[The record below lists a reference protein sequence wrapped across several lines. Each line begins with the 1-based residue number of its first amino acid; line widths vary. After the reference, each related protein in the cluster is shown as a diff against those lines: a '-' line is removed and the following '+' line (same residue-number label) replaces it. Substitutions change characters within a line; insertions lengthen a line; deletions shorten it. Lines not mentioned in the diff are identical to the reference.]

1 MNELSILIYIGTNER
16 GWAVIKNI
24 LIDLDGTLT
33 DPKVGITTS
42 ARYGLEKIGH
52 PISDEINIDW
62 IIGPPLKASLAKILN
77 VEADHVLAEQ
87 ALMGYRERF
96 AVKGLYEN
104 HVFEGVA
111 ETLAELKRRGYRLFV
126 ATAKPTVYAKQ
137 ILEHFDLAQ
146 YFTDIY
152 GSELNGERTNKA
164 ELIQYILEQ
173 QKLQAD
179 QCLMVGD
186 REHDIFGAR
195 QNGIDTIAVNYGY
208 GSQEELALAQPKYQ
222 IDRFN
227 QLLDYFK

>member
-1 MNELSILIYIGTNER
+1 M
-16 GWAVIKNI
+16 IKNI

-62 IIGPPLKASLAKILN
+62 IIGPPLKASLGKILN

>member
-1 MNELSILIYIGTNER
+1 M
-16 GWAVIKNI
+16 IKNI

-146 YFTDIY
+146 YFTDIH
-152 GSELNGERTNKA
+152 GSELNGDRTNKA
-164 ELIQYILEQ
+164 ELIQYILAQ
-173 QKLQAD
+173 QQLQAD

>member
-1 MNELSILIYIGTNER
+1 M
-16 GWAVIKNI
+16 IKNI
-24 LIDLDGTLT
+24 LIDLDGTLI

-146 YFTDIY
+146 YFTDIH
-152 GSELNGERTNKA
+152 GSELNGDRTNKA
-164 ELIQYILEQ
+164 ELIQYILAQ

-179 QCLMVGD
+179 QCMMVGD

>member
-1 MNELSILIYIGTNER
+1 M
-16 GWAVIKNI
+16 IKNI

-87 ALMGYRERF
+87 AVMGYRERF

-137 ILEHFDLAQ
+137 ILEHFNLAQ
-146 YFTDIY
+146 YFTEIY

-179 QCLMVGD
+179 QCMMVGD

-208 GSQEELALAQPKYQ
+208 GSQEELALAQPKYK
-222 IDRFN
+222 IDSFN

>member
-1 MNELSILIYIGTNER
+1 M
-16 GWAVIKNI
+16 IKNI

-227 QLLDYFK
+227 QLLDYFKYTLIFAYFI

>member
-1 MNELSILIYIGTNER
+1 M
-16 GWAVIKNI
+16 IKNI

-111 ETLAELKRRGYRLFV
+111 ETLAELKRRGYRSFV

-146 YFTDIY
+146 YFTDIH
-152 GSELNGERTNKA
+152 GSELNGDRTNKA
-164 ELIQYILEQ
+164 ELIQYILAQ
-173 QKLQAD
+173 QQLQAD
-179 QCLMVGD
+179 QCMMVGD
-186 REHDIFGAR
+186 REYDIFGAR
-195 QNGIDTIAVNYGY
+195 QNGIETIAVSYGY

-222 IDRFN
+222 IDSFN

>member
-1 MNELSILIYIGTNER
+1 
-16 GWAVIKNI
+16 VIKNI

-152 GSELNGERTNKA
+152 GSELNGDRTNKA
-164 ELIQYILEQ
+164 ELIQYILVQ
-173 QKLQAD
+173 QQLQAD
-179 QCLMVGD
+179 QCMMVGD
-186 REHDIFGAR
+186 REYDIFGAR

>member
-1 MNELSILIYIGTNER
+1 M
-16 GWAVIKNI
+16 IKNI

-111 ETLAELKRRGYRLFV
+111 ETLAELKRRGYRLFL

-146 YFTDIY
+146 YFTDIH
-152 GSELNGERTNKA
+152 GSELNGDRTNKA
-164 ELIQYILEQ
+164 ELIQYILAQ

-179 QCLMVGD
+179 QCMMVGD